1 MDARQIPFEREF
13 DVVGAFDV
21 LEHIAEDELV
31 LSEMFKATR
40 PGGGILLTV
49 PQHQFLWSELDRHS
63 MHQRRYNRAHLRGK
77 VERAGFCVERITS
90 FVSFLLPL
98 LILSRR
104 KRKDQDLWAEVP
116 RMNRSLNAFFE
127 KTLAAERALIRSG
140 ISFPAGGSLLLVARK
155 PASAA

>member
-63 MHQRRYNRAHLRGK
+63 MHQRRYDRAELRGK
-77 VERAGFCVERITS
+77 VEGAGFRVERITS

-98 LILSRR
+98 MMLSRR
-104 KRKDQDLWAEVP
+104 KRKDRDLWAEFQI
-116 RMNRSLNAFFE
+116 NRSLNAFFE
-127 KTLAAERALIRSG
+127 KTLAAERTLIRSG
-140 ISFPAGGSLLLVARK
+140 LSFPAGGSLLLVARK
-155 PASAA
+155 PASAT